1 MSRLVKLAAIA
12 GASALVLSGCAG
24 AANEETPTES
34 TLSGTISGSGASSMG
49 SGQEA
54 WIAEFQIANPG
65 VTINY
70 DPSGS
75 GAGREAFTAGGV
87 VFAGTD
93 SYWKDEELAL
103 EFAACAPGTKP
114 WEFPVW
120 ISPIA
125 VIFNLEGVDSL
136 NLDAATVAGIF
147 AGQITMWNDDAIASQ
162 NADVDL
168 PELAITAVHRSD
180 DSGTTKNFTDYLSK
194 TAETIWTVGAI
205 ETWPTE
211 YGGEG
216 AKGTSGVV
224 DAVTAG
230 NGTIGYA
237 DASKAGDLGT
247 VAIKVG
253 DGYVSFSPE
262 AASKV
267 IEASSLVEGRES
279 YDLAYKIARDTTES
293 GVYPIVLVSYLTGC
307 NEYLDAEVATLVKA
321 YASYIISEQGQA
333 TAASAGGVAP
343 ISNSLREKAQAIID
357 AIK

>member
-24 AANEETPTES
+24 AANEETATES

-147 AGQITMWNDDAIASQ
+147 AGEITMWNDDAITSQ
-162 NADVDL
+162 NPDLDL
-168 PELAITAVHRSD
+168 PELSITAVHRSD
-180 DSGTTKNFTDYLSK
+180 DSGTTKNFTNYLEK
-194 TAETIWTVGAI
+194 TAEAIWTAGTI

-253 DGYVSFSPE
+253 DGYVSFSAE

-333 TAASAGGVAP
+333 TAASAGGTAP
-343 ISNSLREKAQAIID
+343 ISASLREKAQAIID

>member
-1 MSRLVKLAAIA
+1 MSRLVKLAAVA

-54 WIAEFQIANPG
+54 WIAGFQTTNGG
-65 VTINY
+65 VTVNY

-75 GAGREAFTAGGV
+75 GAGREAFAAGAV
-87 VFAGTD
+87 DFAGTD
-93 SYWKDEELAL
+93 SYWKDEELAG
-103 EFAACAPGTKP
+103 EFASCAAGTKP

-125 VIFNLEGVDSL
+125 VIFNLDGVDSL

-147 AGQITMWNDDAIASQ
+147 AGKITMWNDSAIASQ
-162 NADVDL
+162 NSGVDL
-168 PELAITAVHRSD
+168 PELAINPVHRSD
-180 DSGTTKNFTDYLSK
+180 DSGTTKNFTDYLDK
-194 TAETIWTVGAI
+194 TASDIWAVGAI
-205 ETWPTE
+205 ETWPIE

-224 DAVTAG
+224 QAVEAG
-230 NGTIGYA
+230 NGSIGYA

-253 DGYVSFSPE
+253 SSYVSYSAE

-267 IEASSLVEGRES
+267 IDASTLVEGRES
-279 YDLAYKIARDTTES
+279 YDLAYKIARDTTEA

-307 NEYLDAEVATLVKA
+307 NEYKDAATAVLVKA

-343 ISNSLREKAQAIID
+343 ISDSLRKSAQAIID

>member
-1 MSRLVKLAAIA
+1 
-12 GASALVLSGCAG
+12 
-24 AANEETPTES
+24 
-34 TLSGTISGSGASSMG
+34 MG

-54 WIAEFQIANPG
+54 WIAEFQSLNGA

-75 GAGREAFTAGGV
+75 GAGRESFAAGGV

-93 SYWKDEELAL
+93 SYWKDEELAG

-125 VIFNLEGVDSL
+125 VIFNLEGIDSL

-147 AGQITMWNDDAIASQ
+147 AGEITKWNDDAIVSQ
-162 NADVDL
+162 NPDL
-168 PELAITAVHRSD
+168 ELPDLSITAVHRSD
-180 DSGTTKNFTDYLSK
+180 DSGTTKNFTDYMAQ
-194 TAETIWTVGAI
+194 TAPNVWTVGAI

-224 DAVTAG
+224 DAVKAG

-253 DGYVSFSPE
+253 EDYVSYSAE
-262 AASKV
+262 AAAKV
-267 IEASSLVEGRES
+267 LEVSTVVEGRES
-279 YDLAYKIARDTTES
+279 YDLAYKIARDTTEA

-307 NEYLDAEVATLVKA
+307 NEYLDAEAATLVKA

-333 TAASAGGVAP
+333 TAAAAGGVAP
-343 ISNSLREKAQAIID
+343 ITDSLRQKAQAIID